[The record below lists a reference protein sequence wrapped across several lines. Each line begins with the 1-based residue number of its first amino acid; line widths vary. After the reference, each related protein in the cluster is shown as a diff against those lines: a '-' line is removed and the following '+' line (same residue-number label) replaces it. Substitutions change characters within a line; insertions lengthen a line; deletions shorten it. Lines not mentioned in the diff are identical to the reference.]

1 MKVEVTEL
9 GPVKR
14 SLKIEVPQEDVNKQF
29 AEVYAEL
36 NRQVRIPGFR
46 PGKAPQALLEQRY
59 GKDVGDDVVRRLI
72 PAFYEK
78 AIRQAGIVPLIVEV
92 PPVERVKI
100 KKDSPFSF
108 TATVEIK
115 PRIEL
120 RDYKAPNPISLKIDT
135 RTVTDDQIDKAL
147 NVLRERQAQLEAA
160 PAGAELADGSYA
172 VLDVEGFVDLAPLE
186 GAKKEGHLHKL
197 GAKLTVMGLEV
208 DDQLLGKKE
217 GQAIEISQPYPATH
231 PDQKLAGKTVVFRI
245 KVAAVKQKKLAPLD
259 DEFAKDCGPY
269 QSLGDLKEKL
279 REEMEKA
286 LKKDIEETY
295 KDTILKRLVETHH
308 FDVPETLVG
317 RELEAMVRQKLEQEM
332 RMKGRSQAANPEDM
346 AARQQEAKRLQ
357 EEFRPEAQRRVKIG
371 MILEAIADKEG
382 ITVDNEDIEAEIERM
397 AAELRISVEDIRKF
411 MQAGGEDSRDELR
424 GRIMADKSLD
434 FVYRHAMIQK

>member
-72 PAFYEK
+72 PTFYEK

-135 RTVTDDQIDKAL
+135 RKVTDDQIDKAL

-160 PAGAELADGSYA
+160 PADAELADGSYA

-208 DDQLLGKKE
+208 DDQLMGKKE

-231 PDQKLAGKTVVFRI
+231 PDRKLAGKTVVFRI
-245 KVAAVKQKKLAPLD
+245 KVAAVKQKKLTPLD

-269 QSLGDLKEKL
+269 QSLGDLKDKL

-332 RMKGRSQAANPEDM
+332 RMKGRSQDANPEDM

-357 EEFRPEAQRRVKIG
+357 EEFRPEAQRRVKVG
-371 MILEAIADKEG
+371 MILEAIADKEA
-382 ITVDNEDIEAEIERM
+382 ITVDNEDIEAEIQRM
-397 AAELRISVEDIRKF
+397 ATELRISVEDIRKF
-411 MQAGGEDSRDELR
+411 MQAGGEDSMDELR

>member
-72 PAFYEK
+72 PAYYEK

-92 PPVERVKI
+92 PPIERVKI
-100 KKDSPFSF
+100 KKDAPFSF

-115 PRIEL
+115 PPIQL
-120 RDYKAPNPISLKIDT
+120 RDYKAPNPISLKMDT
-135 RTVTDDQIDKAL
+135 RTVTDEQLAKVLDT
-147 NVLRERQAQLEAA
+147 LRERQAQLDAA
-160 PAGAELADGSYA
+160 PAGTALADGSYA
-172 VLDVEGFVDLAPLE
+172 VLDVEGFLDLTPLE
-186 GAKKEGHLHKL
+186 GAKKEGVLHKV
-197 GAKLTVMGLEV
+197 GSRMPVMGIEV
-208 DDQLLGKKE
+208 DEQLRGKTE
-217 GQAIEISQPYPATH
+217 GQLTEISQPYPANH
-231 PDQKLAGKTVVFRI
+231 PDTKLAGKTVVFRI
-245 KVAAVKQKKLAPLD
+245 KVAAVKQKKLPALD

-269 QSLGDLKEKL
+269 STLAELKDKL
-279 REEMEKA
+279 QEEMERA
-286 LKKDIEETY
+286 LKREIEDTY

-308 FDVPETLVG
+308 FDIPETLVA
-317 RELEAMVRQKLEQEM
+317 RELEVMVRQKLEQEA
-332 RMKGRSQAANPEDM
+332 RMKGRSQPAGPEDL

-357 EEFRPEAQRRVKIG
+357 EEVRPEAARRVKVG
-371 MILEAIADKEG
+371 MILETIAEKEG
-382 ITVDNEDIEAEIERM
+382 IAVSQEDLDAEIARM
-397 AAELRISVEDIRKF
+397 AAELRLKVDDIMKIVR
-411 MQAGGEDSRDELR
+411 AGGEDSLDELR
-424 GRIMADKSLD
+424 GRILADKSLD
-434 FVYRHAMIQK
+434 FVYRHAVIQK